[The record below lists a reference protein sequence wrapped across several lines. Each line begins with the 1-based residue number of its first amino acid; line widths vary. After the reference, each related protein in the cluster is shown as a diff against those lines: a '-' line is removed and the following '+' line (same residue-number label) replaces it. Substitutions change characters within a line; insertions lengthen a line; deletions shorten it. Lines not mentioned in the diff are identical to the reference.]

1 MTAEDQAK
9 YVRTCRM
16 CEFMTSAASAMEIG
30 GGLDQSLSDRMYE
43 VIEPVREA
51 RDWLSLVGQLMF
63 LSRPLPSAFHET
75 LEFMENC
82 ALQALPKFKALMDE
96 ACDGLVDA
104 ARKAKPSRDSTQ
116 RLRVV
121 RLNVN

>member
-1 MTAEDQAK
+1 M
-9 YVRTCRM
+9 
-16 CEFMTSAASAMEIG
+16 EFG
-30 GGLDQSLSDRMYE
+30 GGLNQNLSDRVE
-43 VIEPVREA
+43 ALIEPVREA
-51 RDWLSLVGQLMF
+51 RDWTWHVGNLLIF
-63 LSRPLPSAFHET
+63 SRPLPNGLHET
-75 LEFMENC
+75 LEITETR
-82 ALQALPKFKALMDE
+82 ALEALPKFKALMDE